1 MSEFRRSE
9 NLEWGDPWL
18 ESQDLEFHNINPE
31 QGLGLMLAGREG
43 YWNPSALK
51 KAMIEPP
58 SDSRAHARSCLM
70 REIQGK
76 ESSYFLDW
84 EAVEVPN
91 QKRTRLL
98 NPFQP

>member
-1 MSEFRRSE
+1 LEKAMSE
-9 NLEWGDPWL
+9 
-18 ESQDLEFHNINPE
+18 
-31 QGLGLMLAGREG
+31 
-43 YWNPSALK
+43 
-51 KAMIEPP
+51 PP
-58 SDSRAHARSCLM
+58 GNSRAHARSRLM